1 MLTDR
6 GDSELVESP
15 PTKLMSKLCHAAY
28 ESKSNGTRVFFP
40 KNKKLK
46 VGTLRTLGQADAI
59 FVSELGITP
68 FAKKE
73 LKKKSCQ
80 IFSYDE
86 LIVPVARHVD
96 VPPHRRLPKE
106 ERDRLEKKYPTKL
119 LPLLPESDP
128 ICKYYNFR
136 PGDVVEITRTSTE
149 GHSYLY
155 WRLVVQ

>member
-1 MLTDR
+1 MKKLYYKASHLCTFLCAESVAHNFIQTKTMERALSTLRIMLTDR

-73 LKKKSCQ
+73 LKKK
-80 IFSYDE
+80 
-86 LIVPVARHVD
+86 AA
-96 VPPHRRLPKE
+96 
-106 ERDRLEKKYPTKL
+106 KYLAT
-119 LPLLPESDP
+119 
-128 ICKYYNFR
+128 
-136 PGDVVEITRTSTE
+136 TS
-149 GHSYLY
+149 
-155 WRLVVQ
+155 